1 MLGFAS
7 SIAPSKET
15 LGPDV
20 GRSWI
25 EAVAINDQPSSQ
37 PGGALS
43 IEQAIA
49 LAEQHQAAGEL
60 GAAEALCRQILRA
73 NGRHA
78 PAMHLMGVVQ
88 HQAGRLADA
97 IEWVARAVR
106 TDGRVALW
114 HCNLGEMHRQAANA
128 EQALAEGN
136 RALELDPNLAQAW
149 NNVGIL
155 HYEADAFEEAV
166 RHYRRAIALVP
177 GYVEAISNLGNA
189 LRALLRHEEAL
200 EAYRRAL
207 QLQPGH
213 VDALNNM
220 GTALRDLGRRQEAE
234 QAYSRALMLKPDSPA
249 VINNLALAYKER
261 DLLEDAAVLLIRS
274 MVLDPAKAQ
283 TMTYLALV
291 RLDQKRVEDAEIAA
305 TRALEMAPEDG
316 EALNAMGLVRF
327 EQQDTSAALDF
338 FRRAVERKPALADAH
353 NNIANILKEEGQLD
367 AALAAY
373 EQAIALDPREAA
385 YYLNYSD
392 PKKFTEGDACLL
404 AMEEMARNAA
414 GASKLSRQRLN
425 FALAK
430 AYDDLGRRDESFA
443 CLTTANQL
451 KRESVPYDEAQTL
464 QAFDRIA
471 EVFDRKLVTRA
482 KGGWRSSVPVFI
494 VGMPRSGTTLVEQIL
509 GSHPEVHPAGEL
521 SDFNWL
527 VDQTVSPRGGRFVYP
542 DDAARMASGQLDA
555 LGQAYVERLRRRDP
569 GAARITDKMP
579 ANFLFLGLIHM
590 ALPAARIIHLQRDP
604 IDTCMS
610 CYSKLF
616 SGDQN
621 FSYDLGELG
630 RYYRR
635 YVGLMAHWRGVLPK
649 GVMLE
654 VRYED
659 VVADLEGQARR
670 MIAHVGLD
678 WDDRCLAF
686 HETRRPV
693 RTASASQV
701 RRPIYKSSTG
711 RSQAYAAHLG
721 ALVEA
726 LGDVLPE
733 GTAAAARGE
742 AAAANG

>member
-1 MLGFAS
+1 MAKSTPAPRTSGAPLTIDQAFA
-7 SIAPSKET
+7 A
-15 LGPDV
+15 
-20 GRSWI
+20 
-25 EAVAINDQPSSQ
+25 
-37 PGGALS
+37 
-43 IEQAIA
+43 
-49 LAEQHQAAGEL
+49 AEQRQAAGQL
-60 GAAEALCRQILRA
+60 SQAEALCQDILRA
-73 NGRHA
+73 NGGHA
-78 PAMHLMGVVQ
+78 PTMHLLGVIH
-88 HQAGRLADA
+88 HQAGRLGGA
-97 IEWVARAVR
+97 IDWVSRAVQA
-106 TDGRVALW
+106 DGAVALW
-114 HCNLGEMHRQAANA
+114 RCNLGEMHRQAGNA
-128 EQALAEGN
+128 EQAMAEGR
-136 RALELDPNLAQAW
+136 RALELDPSLAQAW

-155 HYEADAFEEAV
+155 HYEADAFDEAV
-166 RHYRRAIALVP
+166 RHYQRAITLAP

-261 DLLEDAAVLLIRS
+261 DLLEDAAILLLRS
-274 MVLDPAKAQ
+274 MVLDPAKSQ

-291 RLDQKRVEDAEIAA
+291 RLDQKRLEDAEIAA
-305 TRALEMAPEDG
+305 SRALALAPEDA

-327 EQQDTSAALDF
+327 EQQDTSQALDF

-353 NNIANILKEEGQLD
+353 NNIANILKEDGQLD
-367 AALAAY
+367 AAREAY
-373 EQAIALDPREAA
+373 ERAIALDPRETA

-392 PKKFTEGDACLL
+392 PRKFTEGDPYLL
-404 AMEEMARNAA
+404 AMEDMAREAA
-414 GASKLSRQRLN
+414 GTSKLSQQRLN

-430 AYDDLGRRDESFA
+430 AYDDLGRRDDSFA
-443 CLTTANQL
+443 CLALANRL
-451 KRESVPYDEAQTL
+451 KRESIQYDEPQTL
-464 QAFDRIA
+464 QSFDRIA
-471 EVFDRKLVTRA
+471 EVFDRKRVTGS
-482 KGGWRSSVPVFI
+482 KGGWASSLPVFI
-494 VGMPRSGTTLVEQIL
+494 VGMPRSGTTLAEQIL

-527 VDQTVSPRGGRFVYP
+527 VDHTPSPRGGAFAYP
-542 DDAARMASGQLDA
+542 GDAAAMTAGQLAA
-555 LGQAYVERLRRRDP
+555 LGQAYDQRLRRRDP
-569 GAARITDKMP
+569 TAARITDKMP

-590 ALPAARIIHLQRDP
+590 ALPQARIIHLQRDP
-604 IDTCMS
+604 VDTCMS

-616 SGDQN
+616 SGEQN

-630 RYYRR
+630 RYYRK
-635 YVGLMAHWRGVLPK
+635 YAELMAHWRRVLPE

-670 MIAHVGLD
+670 MIAHLGLE
-678 WDDRCLAF
+678 WDARCLDF
-686 HETRRPV
+686 HQTRRPV

-701 RRPIYKSSTG
+701 RRPIYKSSAG

-721 ALVEA
+721 ELVEA
-726 LGDVLPE
+726 LGDILP
-733 GTAAAARGE
+733 A
-742 AAAANG
+742 

>member
-1 MLGFAS
+1 MSPLPSEILG
-7 SIAPSKET
+7 APLPAEK
-15 LGPDV
+15 
-20 GRSWI
+20 
-25 EAVAINDQPSSQ
+25 AF
-37 PGGALS
+37 
-43 IEQAIA
+43 A
-49 LAEQHQAAGEL
+49 LAEQRQAAGQL
-60 GAAEALCRQILRA
+60 ADAEALCRDILRA
-73 NGRHA
+73 NAGHA
-78 PAMHLMGVVQ
+78 PAMHLLGVIH
-88 HQAGRLADA
+88 HQAGQLPAA
-97 IEWVARAVR
+97 IEWVGRAVR

-114 HCNLGEMHRQAANA
+114 RCNLGEMHRQAANA
-128 EQALAEGN
+128 DQAMAEGR
-136 RALELDPNLAQAW
+136 RALELDPSLAQAW

-166 RHYRRAIALVP
+166 RHYQRAIALAP

-261 DLLEDAAVLLIRS
+261 DLLEDAAILLLRS

-291 RLDQKRVEDAEIAA
+291 RLDQKRLEDAEIAA
-305 TRALEMAPEDG
+305 TRALALAPEDG

-327 EQQDTSAALDF
+327 EQQDTRAALDF

-353 NNIANILKEEGQLD
+353 NNIGNILKEDGQFD
-367 AALAAY
+367 AARDAY
-373 EQAIALDPREAA
+373 ERAIALDPREAA

-392 PKKFTEGDACLL
+392 PRKFTEGDPYLL
-404 AMEEMARNAA
+404 AMEEMERGAA
-414 GASKLSRQRLN
+414 DTSKLSRQRLN

-430 AYDDLGRRDESFA
+430 AYDDLGRHEQSFA
-443 CLTTANQL
+443 CLSRANQL
-451 KRESVPYDEAQTL
+451 KRETVAYDEAKTL

-471 EVFDRKLVTRA
+471 AVFDRKLVNRA
-482 KGGWRSSVPVFI
+482 KGGSGSSLPVFI

-509 GSHPEVHPAGEL
+509 GSHPKVHPAGEL

-527 VDQTVSPRGGRFVYP
+527 VDQTPSPRGGRFVYP
-542 DDAARMASGQLDA
+542 DDAAWMSEEQLAA

-569 GAARITDKMP
+569 TAARITDKMP
-579 ANFLFLGLIHM
+579 ANFLLLGLIRM
-590 ALPAARIIHLQRDP
+590 ALPGARIIHVRRDP
-604 IDTCMS
+604 VDTCMS

-616 SGDQN
+616 SGEQN

-630 RYYRR
+630 RYYRK
-635 YVGLMAHWRGVLPK
+635 YAELMAHWRRVLPADA
-649 GVMLE
+649 MLE

-670 MIAHVGLD
+670 LVAHVGLD
-678 WDDRCLAF
+678 WDERCLAF
-686 HETRRPV
+686 HQTRRPV

-701 RRPIYKSSTG
+701 RRPIYTSSKG
-711 RSQAYAAHLG
+711 RSKAYAGHLG
-721 ALVEA
+721 ELVEA
-726 LGDVLPE
+726 LGDILP
-733 GTAAAARGE
+733 A
-742 AAAANG
+742 